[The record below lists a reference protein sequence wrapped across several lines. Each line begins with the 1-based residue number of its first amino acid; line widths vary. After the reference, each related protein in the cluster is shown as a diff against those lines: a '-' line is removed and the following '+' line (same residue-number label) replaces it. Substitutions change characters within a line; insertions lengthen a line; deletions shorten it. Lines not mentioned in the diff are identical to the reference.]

1 MLTFR
6 LTLANGA
13 FSRSQ
18 AKTNPGTVSAHKKRG
33 TLARGHR
40 CDNVNDLDVWRQVDK
55 KQNKICRERRGLG
68 GSGVVWM
75 FLDKK
80 SGPERWRNKNR
91 TKINKT
97 GNSCKASE
105 ASTESD
111 NLLLCSLD
119 SLSEILANA
128 EERFLLKNETLFLF
142 VF

>member
-1 MLTFR
+1 MRQRRR
-6 LTLANGA
+6 LGRLEASGQEAKQDLPGKKGA
-13 FSRSQ
+13 W
-18 AKTNPGTVSAHKKRG
+18 G
-33 TLARGHR
+33 
-40 CDNVNDLDVWRQVDK
+40 
-55 KQNKICRERRGLG
+55 E
-68 GSGVVWM
+68 SGVVRM